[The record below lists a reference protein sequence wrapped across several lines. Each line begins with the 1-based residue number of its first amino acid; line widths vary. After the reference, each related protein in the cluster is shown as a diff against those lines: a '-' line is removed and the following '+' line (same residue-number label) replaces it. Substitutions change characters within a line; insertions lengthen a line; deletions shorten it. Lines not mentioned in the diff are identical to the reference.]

1 MDLYITVKLS
11 VIMSSALYINERN
24 DVSPPSF
31 LTQGTTFTYIKSQDD
46 LKNVDGNTKR
56 KLAILDTLNLFFNPN
71 VNEENVYYFREKMD
85 INDATVY
92 IKDDLTEEIKSNL
105 QKGGFYTT
113 NNEITEGYQSYNLK
127 NKTDQ
132 EQSPEAWVDYSA
144 RLNLIKLKKFTTEN
158 DNFLGSLSERLK
170 NYSNDIN
177 KKQDVLQ
184 NLKERAGDI
193 NTLNNEKIKKSI
205 TKKTKELKN
214 QYTKLQNLTKTQETS
229 LKDINDELEKTKN
242 LLMDVETEK
251 NAIEEQLEGVTR
263 NAEQN
268 QFRSIYQE
276 LDLAMDKSLE
286 FQKEAIYNYDQS
298 LYDQENFYNTT
309 ENAIQNIT
317 ITDVGTLT
325 LMGTT
330 GLNLNEKNKTI
341 GYSLEFTISDELSF
355 LNGKKRPFFAY
366 NDELEIKFKFFKR
379 NRSNQLFS
387 RCPFVILKQARYLKS
402 RKVMLQL
409 ILTMKILQAK

>member
-11 VIMSSALYINERN
+11 VIMSSALYIHERN

-355 LNGKKRPFFAY
+355 LNGKKRPF
-366 NDELEIKFKFFKR
+366 LH
-379 NRSNQLFS
+379 
-387 RCPFVILKQARYLKS
+387 
-402 RKVMLQL
+402 
-409 ILTMKILQAK
+409 TMMNWR